1 MCILRVTF
9 LYGDETCVQTI
20 ECNQNFT
27 EQTSEDILREEMSI
41 GINEYLN
48 RHLELKKQNLRVRHI
63 SIDKSVNRQEYIP
76 LYSCT
81 SLEE

>member
-9 LYGDETCVQTI
+9 LYGDKPCEQFI

-48 RHLELKKQNLRVRHI
+48 RHLKLKEQNLRVRQI
-63 SIDKSVNRQEYIP
+63 SIDKSVNRQEYVT